1 MSELSVTRLTGAFGA
16 EVKGVV
22 LSEMGDNL
30 FATLHRSWLDHD
42 GLMVLRDQEL
52 TADAHV
58 EFAARFGNHL
68 LEAEPRDHALP
79 GYPAIY
85 HVDYTVAETPQP
97 RAFVDTGGAW
107 HAYYADTDEISG
119 ASILHV
125 VEMAPKGGDIFFADL
140 YAAYDALSPTM
151 RDLLADLEGVHTSS
165 AHVAAQTPKQA
176 IHPIVRT
183 HPETERSVL
192 FISPGFTTEIVGL
205 HRAESD
211 ALLGF
216 LKAHVTQPAFI
227 YRHHW
232 VAGDVLVWDNRCTLH
247 NALPD
252 GHGGGRVT
260 FNRVAVR

>member
-1 MSELSVTRLTGAFGA
+1 MSELSVTRLAGVLGAK
-16 EVKGVV
+16 VKGVV

-42 GLMVLRDQEL
+42 GLMVLRDQKL

-58 EFAARFGNHL
+58 EFAARFGTHL

-97 RAFVDTGGAW
+97 RVHGYRGRLACRLCRYRRNIRGVSLARRRNGTERRRYFLLRSLRRLRCLVAD
-107 HAYYADTDEISG
+107 HARLT
-119 ASILHV
+119 
-125 VEMAPKGGDIFFADL
+125 P
-140 YAAYDALSPTM
+140 
-151 RDLLADLEGVHTSS
+151 DLEAVHTSS

-183 HPETERSVL
+183 HPETECSVL

-216 LKAHVTQPAFI
+216 LKAHVTQLAFI